1 MRGFEAKLLVPI
13 MLLTTIAI
21 EVADLP
27 FPRLLWLYVYVGGLY
42 GLAVFF
48 DRWSAKGWK
57 MGDADEAETSP
68 TKGLVSECECPTSKK
83 IRMPALCNA
92 DPVLVSHAF
101 LNTMADDFDQ
111 LENELDGKKAR
122 IGELSHDLAG
132 WLQLA
137 RRQYAE
143 TPHNEPT
150 CPHLRGINE
159 TEKLLNVELTKRGEG

>member
-1 MRGFEAKLLVPI
+1 MKGIEAKLLVPT

-27 FPRLLWLYVYVGGLY
+27 FPRLLWLYFYIGCLY
-42 GLAVFF
+42 GIAVLF

-57 MGDADEAETSP
+57 MGDADETSP
-68 TKGLVSECECPTSKK
+68 SDCEH
-83 IRMPALCNA
+83 IRVETLYGF
-92 DPVLVSHAF
+92 V
-101 LNTMADDFDQ
+101 NTMVNDIDQ
-111 LENELDGKKAR
+111 LENELDGKKVR
-122 IGELSHDLAG
+122 IGELSYDLAS

-143 TPHNEPT
+143 MPHNEPT

-159 TEKLLNVELTKRGEG
+159 TEKLLNVGLTK